1 METKKFII
9 GIDGGIHTG
18 FAVWDTE
25 EKTFTHISTTNFW
38 DVFNLIEEFLIHI
51 TALCA
56 GYPQN
61 KIVIYVEDPAQ
72 NKPVWR
78 RHGMKDHEYQKK
90 CQSVGGVKR
99 ETTLLIEGLRIK
111 GYEVKAI
118 RPQKGSHTKMKADA
132 FKKLTKYEGRTSEH
146 GRDAAMLVFQR
157 NN

>member
-9 GIDGGIHTG
+9 GIDGGINTG

-25 EKTFTHISTTNFW
+25 QKKFIQISTTKFW
-38 DVFNLIEEFLIHI
+38 TVFTLIEVICVVH
-51 TALCA
+51 
-56 GYPQN
+56 PKD
-61 KIVIYVEDPAQ
+61 KIVIYVEDPTQ

-78 RHGMKDHEYQKK
+78 RHGMKNHEYQKK
-90 CQSVGGVKR
+90 CQSVGSVKR

-157 NN
+157 TN